1 MSEKDLAAKLKLP
14 KQSGDAEF
22 VFDQFSLFCIYNFQI
37 LHVYVFVVFA
47 VNSAD
52 AETDLLQATHQD
64 NFDAVRDFVLAKVD
78 LSQCDQQ
85 GNNVVHYA
93 ARSGNVQLLEVNKLF
108 RPPALLLPSPAAL

>member
-1 MSEKDLAAKLKLP
+1 ML
-14 KQSGDAEF
+14 
-22 VFDQFSLFCIYNFQI
+22 SLYLINLLYFTSIIFKFCTIAF
-37 LHVYVFVVFA
+37 FCFCGS
-47 VNSAD
+47 SAD

-108 RPPALLLPSPAAL
+108 RPPSYCGEMGAYVYDIIFYVTDGSFSSE